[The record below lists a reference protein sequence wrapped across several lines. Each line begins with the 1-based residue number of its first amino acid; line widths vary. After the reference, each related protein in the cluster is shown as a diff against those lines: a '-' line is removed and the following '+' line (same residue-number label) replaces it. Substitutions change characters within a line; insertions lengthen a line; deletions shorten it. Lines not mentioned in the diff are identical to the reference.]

1 MLDRLFET
9 GAGTARAP
17 IMNQT
22 MVLGNHGILSSSFGC
37 FLDKNYSEQKIKLR
51 TKKIYIK
58 IQTRQL
64 DSWCHKRGVDHF
76 AGGDMQWPEHH
87 ACCM

>member
-1 MLDRLFET
+1 MLDRLLET

-22 MVLGNHGILSSSFGC
+22 MVLGNHGILSSPFGC

-51 TKKIYIK
+51 TKKNIYK
-58 IQTRQL
+58 NPNSTARQL
-64 DSWCHKRGVDHF
+64 V
-76 AGGDMQWPEHH
+76 P
-87 ACCM
+87 